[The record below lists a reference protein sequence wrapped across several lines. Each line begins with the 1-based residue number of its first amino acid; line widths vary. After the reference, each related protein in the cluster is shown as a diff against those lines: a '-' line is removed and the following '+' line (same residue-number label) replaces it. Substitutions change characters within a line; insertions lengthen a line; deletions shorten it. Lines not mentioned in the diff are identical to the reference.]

1 MSACDVL
8 LIDGSSYL
16 YRAYHA
22 LPPLLNQQGMATG
35 AIFGVINMLRKCL
48 TEMQPAHLAVVF
60 DAKGKT
66 FRDDLFAQ
74 YKAHR
79 PSMPEDL
86 QTQIAPL
93 HAVIQAMGI
102 PLLMIDG
109 VEADDVIGTLACQ
122 AAAQQ
127 WSVIISSGDK
137 DFAQLVNDHIVL
149 NNSMTN
155 TTLDAA
161 GVLAKFGVSPEQII
175 DYLSLVG
182 DSADN
187 IPGVAGVGP
196 KTAAKWL
203 QTHGSLEQLLSQ
215 SATLT
220 GKVAENL
227 KAASQL
233 DIAKVL
239 LTIKCDVPLPLTPAQ
254 LQRQSPNTAELKKWF
269 AELGFKT
276 WLKEVSGQADLFAP
290 SAEATATAPIDRSS
304 FVLHTVL
311 TEAQFQSLMQALQE
325 APVFAFDTET
335 NALDTLVAEIV
346 GVSIAINTHEAYYIP
361 FVHDYIDAPAQ
372 LDRHR
377 VLSALKPLLEDP
389 AITKVLQNAK
399 FDRNV
404 LKKVG
409 IELKA
414 GVIDTQL
421 QSYVWRST
429 EKHNMDALA
438 AKYLNTETI
447 TFESIAGKGIKQL
460 TFNQIDIDI
469 AAPYAAEDALVTLR
483 LYECF
488 QQKLSATP
496 SLQDVFTTIDLPLMP
511 VLADLEYQGVLIDS
525 QALHQQSHELEKR
538 LLALEQQAF
547 ILAGQVF
554 NLNSPKQLQ
563 EILFGKLQ
571 LPCLQ
576 KTPTG
581 QASTSEDVLQDLAY
595 EYELPSVILEFRS
608 LAKLKSTYTDRLPE
622 QVSAKTGRVHT
633 SYHQAVVPTG
643 RLSSSHPNLQNI
655 PVRSADGRKIRQAF
669 IAPKGYK
676 ILAAD
681 YSQIELRIM
690 AHMSQDATLLNA
702 FAHGEDVHR
711 ATASEVFNTPLN
723 EVTDLERRNAKAINF
738 GLMYGMSSFG
748 LAKQLSTG
756 REAAQHYI
764 DAYFERYPGVKHY
777 MDSVKAK
784 AHQQGYVE
792 TLAGRRLYLPEI
804 HAKQQMRIKAA
815 ERAAIN
821 APLQGTAADII
832 KTAMIQIDQWL
843 RTSQAPIRMI
853 MQVHDELVFE
863 VAEDHIELATHT
875 IRQYMSS
882 AANFA
887 TPLVVDIGVGD
898 NWDEAH

>member
-1 MSACDVL
+1 MSACDLL

-22 LPPLLNQQGMATG
+22 LPPLLNNQGMATG

-48 TEMQPAHLAVVF
+48 TDMQPAHIAVVF

-127 WSVIISSGDK
+127 RSVIISSGDK
-137 DFAQLVNDHIVL
+137 DFAQLVNEYIVL

-161 GVLAKFGVSPEQII
+161 GVLTKFGVSPEQII
-175 DYLSLVG
+175 DYLTLVG

-187 IPGVAGVGP
+187 IPGVTGVGP

-203 QTHGSLEQLLSQ
+203 QAHGSLEHLLSQ
-215 SATLT
+215 LPSLT

-233 DIAKVL
+233 DIAKAL
-239 LTIKCDVPLPLTPAQ
+239 LTIKCDVELPLNHSQ
-254 LQRQSPNTAELKKWF
+254 LLRQSPKTSELKKWF
-269 AELGFKT
+269 TELGFKS

-290 SAEATATAPIDRSS
+290 PTDSLIPLDHST

-311 TEAQFQSLMQALQE
+311 HEAQLEALMAALHKT
-325 APVFAFDTET
+325 ALFAFDTET
-335 NALDTLVAEIV
+335 NSLDTLVAKIV
-346 GVSIAINTHEAYYIP
+346 GVSIAINTEEAYYIP
-361 FVHDYIDAPAQ
+361 FLHDYVDAPAQ
-372 LDRHR
+372 LDPHH
-377 VLSALKPLLEDP
+377 VLGLLKPWLENP

-404 LKKVG
+404 LKKYD
-409 IELKA
+409 IDLKA

-438 AKYLNTETI
+438 QKYLNTQTI
-447 TFESIAGKGIKQL
+447 TFESIAGKGSKQIL
-460 TFNQIDIDI
+460 FNDIDINI

-483 LYECF
+483 LYETL
-488 QQKLSATP
+488 QEKLATTP
-496 SLQDVFTTIDLPLMP
+496 NLQAVLMHIDLPLMP
-511 VLADLEYQGVLIDS
+511 ILADLEYRGVLINS
-525 QALHQQSHELEKR
+525 QQLHQQSHELEKR

-547 ILAGQVF
+547 VLAGQVF

-581 QASTSEDVLQDLAY
+581 QASTSEEVLQDLAY
-595 EYELPSVILEFRS
+595 EYELPGVILEFRS

-633 SYHQAVVPTG
+633 SYHQTVVPTG
-643 RLSSSHPNLQNI
+643 RLSSSNPNLQNI

-669 IAPKGYK
+669 IAPPGYK

-711 ATASEVFNTPLN
+711 ATASEVFNTPLS

-764 DAYFERYPGVKHY
+764 DAYFERYPGVKQY

-804 HAKQQMRIKAA
+804 HAKQQMRVKAA

-832 KTAMIQIDQWL
+832 KTAMIHIDQWL
-843 RTSQAPIRMI
+843 QTSQAPIRMI

-863 VAEDHIELATHT
+863 VAEDQIELATQT
-875 IRQYMSS
+875 IRQTMSS

-887 TPLVVDIGVGD
+887 TPLVVDIGVGN